1 MELQYMVFTAAGAA
15 AVIVGSIFATYQLYR
30 LVQTDAECRGMK
42 RPGLW
47 GLFSVS
53 GNGQTGLLLY
63 LIIRRRH
70 PIVSISGEQK
80 VLMEKRKKAIGAGL
94 VFLAA
99 GAIVCVMSLLLSQGL

>member
-1 MELQYMVFTAAGAA
+1 MEVRYMVFTAAGAA
-15 AVIVGSIFATYQLYR
+15 AVIVGGIFSTYQIYR

-63 LIIRRRH
+63 LIVRRRH
-70 PIVSISGEQK
+70 PVVSMSGEQK
-80 VLMEKRKKAIGAGL
+80 ALMGKRKKKFGAGL
-94 VFLAA
+94 VFLAV
-99 GAIVCVMSLLLSQGL
+99 GAVVCVMSLFLGQGM